1 VSRPDPSTEV
11 FEAHRPRLTRLAY
24 RMLGSLAEAED
35 VTQEAWLR
43 WSRVDPAEIREPG
56 AWLTRTTTRLALDLL
71 KSARVR
77 RETYVGAWLPEPL
90 ITGPEADA
98 EAFADDLTL
107 SLMTAMERLSPLE
120 RAAFLLH
127 DVFDVGFD
135 EVATTLERDP
145 ASVRQLASRAR
156 RHIRQA
162 RPRYAVEPQEG
173 ERIARAFFDA
183 ARSGDMAALG
193 ALLADEATLKS
204 DGGGKVIAFHN
215 AIQGAPKLLRLYA
228 GLHRKYG
235 QEGSEMLRPVWIDG
249 LPGYISLERGRIL
262 QTTAL
267 TIVDG
272 RVVEVFITRNPD
284 KLARIAALLDRNSP
298 LAST

>member
-1 VSRPDPSTEV
+1 VSRPDPATEA

-35 VTQEAWLR
+35 VAQDAWLR
-43 WSRVDPAEIREPG
+43 WSRVDPAEIHEAG
-56 AWLTRTTTRLALDLL
+56 AWLTRTTTRLALDRL
-71 KSARVR
+71 KSARMQ
-77 RETYVGAWLPEPL
+77 RETYVGAWLPDPM
-90 ITGPEADA
+90 ITGPEPDA

-145 ASVRQLASRAR
+145 VSVRQLASRAR
-156 RHIRQA
+156 RHIQAA
-162 RPRYAVEPQEG
+162 RPRYAVEPEEG
-173 ERIARAFFDA
+173 ERLARAFFDA
-183 ARSGDMAALG
+183 ARSGDTAALST
-193 ALLADEATLKS
+193 LLADDATLRS

-215 AIQGAPKLLRLYA
+215 AINGAPKLLRLYA

-235 QEGSEMLRPVWIDG
+235 HEGSEMIRPVWIDG
-249 LPGYISLERGRIL
+249 LPGYVSLERGRIL

-267 TIVDG
+267 TIAEG
-272 RVVEVFITRNPD
+272 LIVEVFITRNPD
-284 KLARIAALLDRNSP
+284 KLAGIAALLDASP
-298 LAST
+298 LAWT

>member
-1 VSRPDPSTEV
+1 MSRPDPATEA
-11 FEAHRPRLTRLAY
+11 FEAHRPRLMRLAY
-24 RMLGSLAEAED
+24 RMLGSLTEAED
-35 VTQEAWLR
+35 VAQDAWLR
-43 WSRVDPAEIREPG
+43 WSRIDPTEIREPG
-56 AWLTRTTTRLALDLL
+56 AWLTRTTTRLALDRL
-71 KSARVR
+71 KSARMQ
-77 RETYVGAWLPEPL
+77 RETYVGAWLPDPM
-90 ITGPEADA
+90 ITGPEPDA

-145 ASVRQLASRAR
+145 VSVRQLASRAR
-156 RHIRQA
+156 RHIQAA
-162 RPRYAVEPQEG
+162 RPRYAVEPEEG
-173 ERIARAFFDA
+173 ERLARAFFDA
-183 ARSGDMAALG
+183 ARSGDTAALST
-193 ALLADEATLKS
+193 LLADDVTLRS

-215 AIQGAPKLLRLYA
+215 AINGAPKLLRLYA

-235 QEGSEMLRPVWIDG
+235 HEGSEMIRPVWIDG
-249 LPGYISLERGRIL
+249 LPGYVSLERGRIL

-267 TIVDG
+267 TIAEG
-272 RVVEVFITRNPD
+272 LIVEVFITRNPD
-284 KLARIAALLDRNSP
+284 KLAGIAALLDASP